1 MIRVLIADDHE
12 IVREGLKQI
21 LTTTTSITVTGEA
34 VDGLEALG
42 KIRQDD
48 YDVIVLDISMPGRS
62 GLEILKQIKTE
73 KPDLPVLI
81 LSMYSEEQ
89 YAIRAIKSGAAG
101 YLTKE
106 TVKHELIQAIQDI
119 ASGRRYI
126 TSTLADR
133 LAFALESDTEKL
145 PHETLSDREYQV
157 MVKIAAGK
165 SIKEIADEL
174 FLSQNTINTYRQ
186 RILDKMKMKSNTDL
200 ARYTMKHQLID

>member
-12 IVREGLKQI
+12 IVREGLKQV
-21 LTTTTSITVTGEA
+21 LANDRSIAVTGEA
-34 VDGLEALG
+34 GDGQEALE
-42 KIRQDD
+42 KIRKYD

-62 GLEILKQIKTE
+62 GLDTLKQIKSE

-81 LSMYSEEQ
+81 LSMYSEEE
-89 YAIRAIKSGAAG
+89 YALRAIKAGAYG

-106 TVKHELIQAIQDI
+106 TAKHELIRAIQDV

-133 LAFALESDTEKL
+133 LAFALESDTEKP
-145 PHETLSDREYQV
+145 PHERLSDREYQV

-165 SIKEIADEL
+165 SIKDIADEL

-200 ARYTMKHQLID
+200 VRYAMKHQLID

>member
-21 LTTTTSITVTGEA
+21 LTTTKSITVTGEA

-133 LAFALESDTEKL
+133 LAFALESDTEKP
-145 PHETLSDREYQV
+145 PHERLSDREYQV

-165 SIKEIADEL
+165 SIKDIADEL

-200 ARYTMKHQLID
+200 VRYAMKHQLID